1 MLIDYFF
8 PRSPSNY
15 LAYVNSLLYA
25 TSRLARDPLIPTP
38 AFGRFY
44 RVGGATRYAGF
55 LLALATFGLLLV
67 GTGPIAYIRTLSV
80 RLH

>member
-1 MLIDYFF
+1 M
-8 PRSPSNY
+8 PC
-15 LAYVNSLLYA
+15 V
-25 TSRLARDPLIPTP
+25 DPLIPTP